1 MKLDPAMSAALAH
14 LPSSSWFPEYAIAR
28 DLARAASAA
37 SVAPP
42 DPRLA
47 VRDHIVESTGARVPI
62 RTYRPI
68 ARANAGA
75 LLFFHGGGYFMG
87 DIDGADAECR
97 ATALALGSLVVS
109 IEYRLAPEHPY
120 PAATDDAYVALSW
133 LAANAPRLD
142 VDAAR
147 IAVGGRSSGGGLAAA
162 TALLARDRNGPAI
175 ALQYLLQP
183 MLDDR
188 MQTPSVRAMD
198 DPRILD
204 YEKLAACWRAY
215 LAGST
220 DIYAAPARARDLA
233 GLPPAFVHVA
243 EADPLCDEGVEY
255 AQRLR
260 AAGIAVQLHR
270 SPAVVHNF
278 ESHIPQSEIAQRALA
293 QRIAALKAAL
303 S

>member
-1 MKLDPAMSAALAH
+1 MNAALAP
-14 LPSSSWFPEYAIAR
+14 LPSSSWFPEYAVAR
-28 DLARAASAA
+28 EISRAASAA
-37 SVAPP
+37 SLASP

-47 VRDHIVESTGARVPI
+47 IRDELVEGAGARIPV
-62 RTYRPI
+62 RVYRPR

-75 LLFFHGGGYFMG
+75 LLFLHGGGYFMG
-87 DIDGADAECR
+87 DVNAADAECR
-97 ATALALGSLVVS
+97 ATALALGSLVASV
-109 IEYRLAPEHPY
+109 EYRLAPEHPY
-120 PAATDDAYVALSW
+120 PAAADDAYAALTW
-133 LAANAPRLD
+133 LAANAPRLG
-142 VDAAR
+142 VDAAH

-175 ALQYLLQP
+175 ALQCLLQP

-188 MQTPSVRAMD
+188 MQTPSVRSMD

-204 YEKLAACWRAY
+204 YEKLAACWQAY

-220 DIYAAPARARDLA
+220 DIYAAPARARDLT

-243 EADPLCDEGVEY
+243 AADPLCDEGVAY

-260 AAGIAVQLHR
+260 AADVAVHLHR
-270 SPAVVHNF
+270 SPGVVHNF
-278 ESHIPQSEIAQRALA
+278 ESHIPQSEVARRALA
-293 QRIAALKAAL
+293 QRISALKAAL